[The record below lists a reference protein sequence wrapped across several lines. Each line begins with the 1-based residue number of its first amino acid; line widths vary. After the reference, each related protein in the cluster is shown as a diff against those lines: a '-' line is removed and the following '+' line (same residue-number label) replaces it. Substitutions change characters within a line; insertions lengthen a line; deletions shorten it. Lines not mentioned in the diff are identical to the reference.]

1 MKTAGISRGLSGLTL
16 LIVDDDPDD
25 LWMFG
30 HLLQRACPEPETLSL
45 VTAADGATALAEI
58 DRTISAGLPLPDAI
72 LLDMNMPGLTGLDV
86 LAALRARRCLDA
98 TPIIILSTTESA
110 RTAELA
116 LRAGADAVVTKPDSM
131 ASIQRLA
138 ADLLRDTL
146 AARHPPRA
154 CARARA

>member
-1 MKTAGISRGLSGLTL
+1 MSL

-25 LWMFG
+25 LWMFA

-45 VTAADGATALAEI
+45 ATAADGATALAQIE
-58 DRTISAGLPLPDAI
+58 RTISAGLPLPDVI

-86 LAALRARRCLDA
+86 LAALRSRRCLDA
-98 TPIIILSTTESA
+98 TPIMILSTTGSA

-138 ADLLRDTL
+138 ADLLRDTA
-146 AARHPPRA
+146 AARRLPRVRAKA
-154 CARARA
+154 CA